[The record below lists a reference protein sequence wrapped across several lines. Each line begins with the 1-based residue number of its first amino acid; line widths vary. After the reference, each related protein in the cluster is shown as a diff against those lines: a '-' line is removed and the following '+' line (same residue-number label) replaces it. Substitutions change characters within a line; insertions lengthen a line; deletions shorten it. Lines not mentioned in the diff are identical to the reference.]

1 MCSRP
6 PAWTGGAGV
15 RSTPSCQWSLVPL
28 RNGAVHSTRLRPP
41 LVSGGSEMPC
51 MRRAVALPLFLRLL
65 PARPV
70 VPERVVVVR
79 RWRVNP
85 RRVVRRWE
93 VSSDQGWRIR
103 VVYSLRV
110 ALH

>member
-1 MCSRP
+1 
-6 PAWTGGAGV
+6 
-15 RSTPSCQWSLVPL
+15 
-28 RNGAVHSTRLRPP
+28 
-41 LVSGGSEMPC
+41 

-79 RWRVNP
+79 RRRVNP

-93 VSSDQGWRIR
+93 VSSDQGWRIG
-103 VVYSLRV
+103 VVYGLRV